1 MITLAKLRSFRQFGG
16 DFDGWL
22 RMAKRRNKDEMTE
35 QDWVSI
41 AGIIQ
46 NLVECF
52 GRKRRGHETVE

>member
-1 MITLAKLRSFRQFGG
+1 
-16 DFDGWL
+16 
-22 RMAKRRNKDEMTE
+22 MTE